1 MLLNKLFPRP
11 SFLRTSTLL
20 SGALTVALFAGCT
33 GADGD
38 ETPGPDSDGVTGV
51 ACEDDVCV
59 LSGDILDDLTLT
71 RDKVW
76 LLRGGVFIGDD
87 ENETILTIESGTTV
101 YGETSTLGMLAIR
114 RGSKIMA
121 EGTEDAPIVFTSSKL
136 EGERARG
143 DWGGIILNGRAP
155 INGCG
160 EDVCESFGE
169 GGTGFF
175 GGDNPDDSSG
185 VLKYVRVEFAGSLIS
200 PDNELNGVAFQG
212 VGRGTEVDYLQV
224 HMAKDDGIEFFGG
237 TANVKHV
244 LITGAADDNVDWT
257 DGWQGNAQ
265 FIVVQQYEDAGDN
278 GIEADNNAEDNTAR
292 PMSNPTL
299 SNITLIGSPGS
310 DQSDVGIL
318 IREGSGAEIANA
330 IVTGWGDACL
340 DIDHDATFANIGT
353 GDLTVHHSI
362 FSCDTLYATSA
373 DDSVDLATFIED
385 DNEGN
390 ETSSDAVE
398 EPYDSEG
405 PDFRPAGAGMSDGD
419 VPAASFFEDVSF
431 RGGVDP
437 LNDWTRNWTVN
448 FRR

>member
-1 MLLNKLFPRP
+1 MTLENAFALP
-11 SFLRTSTLL
+11 SFLTRSFLVGTALSAALL
-20 SGALTVALFAGCT
+20 TAC
-33 GADGD
+33 GADTGD
-38 ETPGPDSDGVTGV
+38 GTPGPESEGVPGV
-51 ACEDDVCV
+51 ACDADVCV

-71 RDKVW
+71 NDKVW

-87 ENETILTIESGTTV
+87 ENETILTVDPGTTV
-101 YGETSTLGMLAIR
+101 FGETSTLGMLVIR
-114 RGSKIMA
+114 RGSKLMA

-160 EDVCESFGE
+160 EGVCESFGE

-175 GGDNPDDSSG
+175 GGDDPADNSG

-212 VGRGTEVDYLQV
+212 VGNATVIDYLQV

-299 SNITLIGSPGS
+299 SNLTLIGSPGS
-310 DQSDVGIL
+310 DQSDIGIL

-340 DIDHDATFANIGT
+340 DVDHDATFANIGA
-353 GDLTVHHSI
+353 GDLTIHHSV
-362 FSCDTLYATSA
+362 FNCDTLYGTE
-373 DDSVDLATFIED
+373 DGDSVDLATFVEQ
-385 DNEGN
+385 DNVGN
-390 ETSSDAVE
+390 EVDSGAVE
-398 EPYDSEG
+398 QPYDSEG
-405 PDFRPAGAGMSDGD
+405 PDFRPAGAGMSEGD
-419 VPAASFFEDVSF
+419 VPAASFFEEVSF